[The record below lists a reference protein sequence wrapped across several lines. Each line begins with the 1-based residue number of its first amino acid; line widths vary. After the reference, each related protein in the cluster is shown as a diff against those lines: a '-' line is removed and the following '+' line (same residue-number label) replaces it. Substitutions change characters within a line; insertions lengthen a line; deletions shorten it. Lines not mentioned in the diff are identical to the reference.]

1 MFCIWFV
8 FVSVATEGM
17 ITQQSLS
24 LTESKYEA
32 YNLII
37 KQFNLVKKQ
46 RSIRQRINGLL
57 RNGLDVIRLELEQS
71 NVKVLTVEN

>member
-1 MFCIWFV
+1 MFCLWFV
-8 FVSVATEGM
+8 FVSVPTRGM
-17 ITQQSLS
+17 ITR

-32 YNLII
+32 YALII

-46 RSIRQRINGLL
+46 TSIRQITNGSLI
-57 RNGLDVIRLELEQS
+57 NGLDVIRLELEQS

>member
-1 MFCIWFV
+1 MFFIWFV

-17 ITQQSLS
+17 ITQ

-32 YNLII
+32 YALII

-57 RNGLDVIRLELEQS
+57 RNGPDVIRLELEQS